1 MALLIKKP
9 KAKIKEEVEEIKKNE
24 IVEDVETTEE
34 PKKVKVTKK
43 VKVAAPKEEIVEE
56 KVKEPKKVKV
66 AKKAVF
72 TPAEDSIDSEVSTKV
87 KDKVTKKSNHKKED
101 TNKDKQIQKSTIT
114 TETDSGEAITEIK
127 VDKRKKEFKNNSGKM
142 RLVPESNRSEIFE
155 IKEGGQTTQEAFVD
169 RFLKKLIAIGY
180 TEVTKDQAFKIK
192 NAYSETLNEVT
203 SVSSYQDT
211 IAKIFYARRF
221 IRTRITKPPKA
232 EGGLETL
239 MLGHF
244 ELKVRKLLCNEDDIK
259 FFGTKIDA
267 NTFKTVDGQ
276 IIKNIDLNAKYRTVE
291 ELEKANRL
299 ALGIEDVEQAKKP
312 LSIIPKEEDD
322 VTEEIIESFDEED
335 DIEDDDVV
343 DKLFDDEDEEE

>member
-9 KAKIKEEVEEIKKNE
+9 KAKVKEEVEEIKKTE
-24 IVEDVETTEE
+24 TVEEVEKTEE

-43 VKVAAPKEEIVEE
+43 VVTSEIDNIATDE
-56 KVKEPKKVKV
+56 
-66 AKKAVF
+66 
-72 TPAEDSIDSEVSTKV
+72 TNTKS
-87 KDKVTKKSNHKKED
+87 KDKVTKKSNHRKED
-101 TNKDKQIQKSTIT
+101 TNKDEQIQKYTVT
-114 TETDSGEAITEIK
+114 TETDDGEAVTEIK
-127 VDKRKKEFKNNSGKM
+127 VDRRKKEFKNNSGKM

-211 IAKIFYARRF
+211 VAKIFYARRF

-322 VTEEIIESFDEED
+322 TEEVVENFEDEDNDVSDE
-335 DIEDDDVV
+335 EDDDVV
-343 DKLFDDEDEEE
+343 DKLFDDDDEE